1 MRSRSFIKQHKKS
14 AGMCADPIIGADI
27 LRTFY
32 ISGTFDRHFLIYRR
46 AKRREAAG
54 GNAAGNIFLK
64 KIDSVA
70 DATDF

>member
-1 MRSRSFIKQHKKS
+1 
-14 AGMCADPIIGADI
+14 MCADPIIDADI

-32 ISGTFDRHFLIYRR
+32 ISGTFNRNFQMCRR
-46 AKRREAAG
+46 AKHRETAG
-54 GNAAGNIFLK
+54 GNIFLK